1 MAITKEQIFAAADE
15 LDAAGQNPT
24 LALVRKAVG
33 GGSFTTI
40 SDAMNEWKARKSAQ
54 AAPLRDPAPQ
64 AVNDKLAEL
73 GADLWSVAL
82 ELANNRLAAE
92 REALEAVR
100 VEMEAGRQ
108 EAAELA
114 DQLTAELDETKGRL
128 VAQEEAEAVA
138 RAEAQGERE
147 RLAVANERAATAE
160 ARAGELRTELDH
172 AHQEGAQARAELS
185 GVRKAHTDEVGAL
198 RAELKAAQ
206 AKAEATAGELAM
218 VTARAQAQAEAH
230 QEQRKAHQAQAEA
243 AAKEAERQAGEHQE
257 QRKATAQE
265 VARQAE
271 RYTRAQAERDQ
282 ARDEASKARED
293 AAALR
298 GQLEAVKDQ
307 NSQLM
312 KAVQSPKKP
321 EKAASAPK
329 KN

>member
-128 VAQEEAEAVA
+128 VTQEEAEAAA
-138 RAEAQGERE
+138 RAEAQRERE

-185 GVRKAHTDEVGAL
+185 GVRKAHADEVGAL
-198 RAELKAAQ
+198 RAELTAAH

-218 VTARAQAQAEAH
+218 VTARAQAQAE
-230 QEQRKAHQAQAEA
+230 AHQAQAEA

-265 VARQAE
+265 AARQAE
-271 RYTRAQAERDQ
+271 RYTKAQAERDQ

-312 KAVQSPKKP
+312 KAVQTPKKP
-321 EKAASAPK
+321 EKVASAPK

>member
-54 AAPLRDPAPQ
+54 AAPMRDPAPQ
-64 AVNDKLAEL
+64 AVSDKLAEL

-114 DQLTAELDETKGRL
+114 DQLTAELDEAKGRL
-128 VAQEEAEAVA
+128 AAQEEAEAAA

-147 RLAVANERAATAE
+147 RLAVASERAATAE

-172 AHQEGAQARAELS
+172 AHHEGAQARAELS
-185 GVRKAHTDEVGAL
+185 GVRKAHADEILAL
-198 RAELKAAQ
+198 RAELTATQ
-206 AKAEATAGELAM
+206 AKAESTAGELAM
-218 VTARAQAQAEAH
+218 VKARA
-230 QEQRKAHQAQAEA
+230 QAQAEA
-243 AAKEAERQAGEHQE
+243 AAKEAERLAGEHQE

-271 RYTRAQAERDQ
+271 RYTKAQAERDQ

-298 GQLEAVKDQ
+298 GQLEAVKEQ
-307 NSQLM
+307 NNQLM
-312 KAVQSPKKP
+312 KAVKAPRKP
-321 EKAASAPK
+321 EKVANAPK
-329 KN
+329 DN